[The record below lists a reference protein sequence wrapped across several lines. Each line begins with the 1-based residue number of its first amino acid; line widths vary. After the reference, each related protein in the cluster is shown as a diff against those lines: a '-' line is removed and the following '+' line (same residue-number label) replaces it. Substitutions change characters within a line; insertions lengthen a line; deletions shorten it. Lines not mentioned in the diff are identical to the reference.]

1 MTKELIHEFSQL
13 HAEPEWLANLRQQA
27 FDKMDQLDLPVIER
41 VKFHRWN
48 LGDGRISDSEPLTSV
63 PDFTALGDNLKFIQM
78 GTQTVLEQLPADL
91 AEQGVVFTDFHSA
104 LEEIPQLVE
113 KHLITKIGRA
123 SCRERV

>member
-104 LEEIPQLVE
+104 LEKIPELVE
-113 KHLITKIGRA
+113 QYFMSAVKYD
-123 SCRERV
+123 